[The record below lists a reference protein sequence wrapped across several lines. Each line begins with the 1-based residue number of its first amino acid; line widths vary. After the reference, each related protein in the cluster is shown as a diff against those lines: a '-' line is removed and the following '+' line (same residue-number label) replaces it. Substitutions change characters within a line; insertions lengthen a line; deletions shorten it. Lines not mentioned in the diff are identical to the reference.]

1 MSETLLKL
9 PIGDKAPDIVNVII
23 DIPKGSQNKYEF
35 DEKLGVFKLD
45 RVLYS
50 PFHFPFDYGF
60 IPETRSEDG
69 DHLDAMV
76 LGGDPL
82 FSGCVVDARPIAL
95 LKMIDSGDNDEKILA
110 VQDKNP
116 RFATI
121 KDLKDIEAFNPHF
134 LKEVVHFY
142 EHMKDLQ
149 GKEIKILGWED
160 AKAAK
165 KEIIRSQ
172 ERYRSEK

>member
-9 PIGDKAPDIVNVII
+9 PIGDKAPDIVNAVIE
-23 DIPKGSQNKYEF
+23 IPQGSQNKYEF

-45 RVLYS
+45 RVGYS
-50 PFHFPFDYGF
+50 ALRYPTDYGF

-69 DHLDAMV
+69 DHLDVMV
-76 LGGDPL
+76 LGNDPL
-82 FSGCVVDARPIAL
+82 FPGCVAEVRPIAL
-95 LKMIDSGDNDEKILA
+95 LRMVDSGENDEKILA

-134 LKEVVHFY
+134 LKEVIHFW
-142 EHMKDLQ
+142 EHYKELQ
-149 GKEIKILGWED
+149 GKKVEVHGWED
-160 AKAAK
+160 AAAAK
-165 KEIIRSQ
+165 EEIKRSQ